1 MPIFWLLSLIFGIVV
16 ITNPDFIAYIIGFF
30 FLFVGINI
38 LVAAWIMRR
47 KGKTETTNSWKVGG
61 YEIIKNK
68 K

>member
-1 MPIFWLLSLIFGIVV
+1 MPIFWIISLIFGIIV

-38 LVAAWIMRR
+38 LVASWMMRR
-47 KGKTETTNSWKVGG
+47 KGKSETSNSWKVGG

>member
-1 MPIFWLLSLIFGIVV
+1 MPIFWILSLVFGIIV

-38 LVAAWIMRR
+38 LVASWMMKRGS
-47 KGKTETTNSWKVGG
+47 KQESNSWKVGG